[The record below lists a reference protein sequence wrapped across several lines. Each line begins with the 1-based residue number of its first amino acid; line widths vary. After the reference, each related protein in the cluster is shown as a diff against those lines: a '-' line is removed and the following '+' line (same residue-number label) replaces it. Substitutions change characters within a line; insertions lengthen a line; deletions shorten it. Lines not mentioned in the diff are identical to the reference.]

1 MRGLLVKDFRL
12 FFMQRRFWTIILLL
26 TFFFAVSGQSVH
38 FIIAY
43 ATMLC
48 MYFTIS
54 TLNYDEFNRGYAFLF
69 TLPISRRGYVLEKY
83 LYALLLGGGAWAITT
98 AGSAAYLYL
107 TDPSW
112 NVAEWIFAPGI
123 IFPIM
128 WLMIALMLPLQLK
141 FGVEKS
147 RIALIVL
154 FAFVFGMTSVAAKI
168 GPYLPQEFS
177 LENLPELSMDGW
189 IAVGAAAV
197 LAATLLSVAVSM
209 HIMSKK
215 QF

>member
-12 FFMQRRFWTIILLL
+12 FFMQRQFWTIILLL

-38 FIIAY
+38 FVITY

-54 TLNYDEFNRGYAFLF
+54 TVSYDELNRGYAFLF

-83 LYALLLGGGAWAITT
+83 LYALLLGGGAWVITT

-112 NVAEWIFAPGI
+112 NGAEWICVTGI

-128 WLMIALMLPLQLK
+128 WLMISVMLPLQLK
-141 FGVEKS
+141 FGAEKS
-147 RIALIVL
+147 RISLIVFVAL
-154 FAFVFGMTSVAAKI
+154 AFGVISCMAKLR
-168 GPYLPQEFS
+168 PYLPQEFS
-177 LENLPELSMDGW
+177 FENLPKLSMGGW

-197 LAATLLSVAVSM
+197 LAATLLSIAVSM

>member
-12 FFMQRRFWTIILLL
+12 FFMQRQFLTIILLL
-26 TFFFAVSGQSVH
+26 TFFFAVSGQGVH
-38 FIIAY
+38 FIVTY

-48 MYFTIS
+48 IYFTIS
-54 TLNYDEFNRGYAFLF
+54 TVSYDELNRGYAFLF

-83 LYALLLGGGAWAITT
+83 LFALLLGGGAWAVTT
-98 AGSAAYLYL
+98 AGSAVYLYL

-112 NVAEWIFAPGI
+112 NKAEWVGVTGI
-123 IFPIM
+123 IFPVL

-141 FGVEKS
+141 FGAEKS
-147 RIALIVL
+147 RISLIVL
-154 FAFVFGMTSVAAKI
+154 IAFMFGVFSFVVKLR
-168 GPYLPQEFS
+168 PNLPQEFS
-177 LENLPELSMDGW
+177 IENLPELSMGGW
-189 IAVGAAAV
+189 IAVGAAVV
-197 LAATLLSVAVSM
+197 LAATFLSVAVSM

>member
-12 FFMQRRFWTIILLL
+12 FFMQRQFWVMILLI

-48 MYFTIS
+48 SYFTIS
-54 TLNYDEFNRGYAFLF
+54 TVSYDELNRGYAFLF

-83 LYALLLGGGAWAITT
+83 LYALVLGGGAWAITT
-98 AGSAAYLYL
+98 AGCAAYLYL

-112 NVAEWIFAPGI
+112 NGAEWICVPGI

-128 WLMIALMLPLQLK
+128 WLMIALMLPMQLK
-141 FGVEKS
+141 FGAEKS

-154 FAFVFGMTSVAAKI
+154 FAFVFGMISCVAKL
-168 GPYLPQEFS
+168 GLYLPQEFGF
-177 LENLPELSMDGW
+177 ENLLKLGMGGQ

-197 LAATLLSVAVSM
+197 LAATALSAAVSM